1 MPSVW
6 FALQRSLTCKTQ
18 PSDVHDPKKIVR
30 RITRRTNSDCCSRS
44 NVNVKEVV
52 NRRNMS
58 KRNMHEPQE
67 SVAEGNDGP
76 INPIVHEVVRNNH
89 SYEVLRIRNGS
100 GRSIGTLV
108 PGTPGPGER
117 MSRSVSDTSTSLNKS
132 LGKSDSSGK
141 FFLSSGFRKR
151 RVNSYKSESHINV
164 SAFPCRK
171 CSEKFFKLQDVEEHH
186 LSNHAVTELVEGES
200 SRNIVQIIC
209 KSGLLNSNNLSCDIE
224 RILKVHN
231 LQKTINKFEEYREKV
246 KLKASEVSKENPRC
260 LADGNEL
267 LRFHGTTTKCLL
279 GINGSSRLC
288 LSKSCGVCQI
298 LRHGFLSDEN
308 EVDDCAELF
317 TASSSEK
324 ALASVNMVDS
334 NNSNS
339 RKALI
344 VCRVIA
350 GMVHIPLENTEQT
363 DNQLEFDSL
372 AGNED
377 LNSNIQELYLT
388 NPRAILP
395 CFVIICKPPNL
406 IFS

>member
-6 FALQRSLTCKTQ
+6 FALKKSLACKTQ
-18 PSDVHDPKKIVR
+18 PSDAHDPKKIVR
-30 RITRRTNSDCCSRS
+30 RTTRRTHSDCCSGSVS
-44 NVNVKEVV
+44 NVDVNVKVV
-52 NRRNMS
+52 NRRNMT
-58 KRNMHEPQE
+58 KRNMHKPQE
-67 SVAEGNDGP
+67 SVAEGNDEP
-76 INPIVHEVVRNNH
+76 ISPIVHEVVRNNQT
-89 SYEVLRIRNGS
+89 YELRIRNGS

-108 PGTPGPGER
+108 PGTPGPGEL
-117 MSRSVSDTSTSLNKS
+117 MSRSVSDTDRSRSLSKS
-132 LGKSDSSGK
+132 PGKSDSFRK
-141 FFLSSGFRKR
+141 KILSSGFRKR
-151 RVNSYKSESHINV
+151 RVDSYKSESHNNV

-171 CSEKFFKLQDVEEHH
+171 CGEKFFKLQDVEEHH

-209 KSGLLNSNNLSCDIE
+209 ISGLLKPNNLSCDIE

-231 LQKTINKFEEYREKV
+231 LQKTINKFEEYREKL
-246 KLKASEVSKENPRC
+246 KLKASELSKENPRC

-267 LRFHGTTTKCLL
+267 LRFHGTTTECLL

-288 LSKSCGVCQI
+288 LSESCGVCQI
-298 LRHGFLSDEN
+298 LRHGFLFDEN
-308 EVDDCAELF
+308 EVDDCAGVF

-350 GMVHIPLENTEQT
+350 GIVHIPLENTEET

-377 LNSNIQELYLT
+377 LNSNIQELYIM

-395 CFVIICKPPNL
+395 CFVIICK
-406 IFS
+406 S